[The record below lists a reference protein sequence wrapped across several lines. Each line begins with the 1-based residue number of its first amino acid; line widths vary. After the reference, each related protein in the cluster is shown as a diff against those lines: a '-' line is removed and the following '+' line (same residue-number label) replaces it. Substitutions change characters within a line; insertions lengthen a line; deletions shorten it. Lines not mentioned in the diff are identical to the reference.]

1 MLLFVLAYIG
11 GVLTIASPC
20 ILPVLPFVF
29 ARADQPFLRRGL
41 PMLLG
46 MAATFAIIATLA
58 AVGGGW
64 AVQAN
69 EYGRYAAIALLALF
83 GVTLLFPELSDRLTR
98 PLVAVGGRLSESADR
113 NEHAGGVWPSLLR
126 GVWPSLLLGVATG
139 LLWAPCAGPVLGL
152 ILTGAAL
159 EGANV
164 QTTLLLLAYAAGAA
178 TSLALALLVGG
189 RVFAAMKRSLGA
201 GEWVRRGLGAA
212 VLVAVVA
219 IAFGVDTGF
228 LTQVSLAN
236 TASLEQ
242 SLVDRFRP
250 AGGRVDAKPQSSTV
264 MAGGA
269 MMSANP
275 SMAMSAKPQ
284 SMAMSADP
292 GGRQGGEASSS
303 TVMAGGAMMSA
314 NPSMAMTAK
323 PRSMAMSADP
333 GGRQG
338 GDASSSTVMAGG
350 AMMSANPSMAI
361 TAKPQSMAMSADPGA
376 MMKAAPAAASENLPV
391 EGALPSLSGAVEWLN
406 SPPLTAE
413 SLKGKVVLVDFWT
426 YSCINCLRSIPYV
439 RAWAQKYKDQG
450 LVVIGV
456 HAPEFPFEKNID
468 NVKNAVARLK
478 IDYPV
483 AIDNDYAIWRAFSNE
498 YWPAD
503 YFIDA
508 EGRIRHHFFGEGDY
522 AQSEIA
528 IQELLAEAGKRDLPA
543 SVVAVNATGAEAAS
557 DEPDVKSP
565 ETYIGY
571 TRAENFASPGGAV
584 SDATHDYSLADLELN
599 HWGLAGDWKVG
610 GEYATLAKKD
620 GAISFRFHARDLHL
634 VLGPGADGAPV
645 RFRVT
650 VDGAAPGESHGA
662 DVNAD
667 GEGVVT
673 ENRLYQLV
681 RQTGPIVDRT
691 FTIQFLDPDVQA
703 YAFTFG

>member
-1 MLLFVLAYIG
+1 MLLFALAYIG

-46 MAATFAIIATLA
+46 MGLTFAVVATLA

-69 EYGRYAAIALLALF
+69 EYGRYIAIALLAFF

-98 PLVAVGGRLSESADR
+98 PLVALGGRLSESADR
-113 NEHAGGVWPSLLR
+113 NENGS
-126 GVWPSLLLGVATG
+126 VWPSLLLGIATG

-159 EGANV
+159 QGANV
-164 QTTLLLLAYAAGAA
+164 QTTFLLLAYAAGAA
-178 TSLALALLVGG
+178 TSLALALLIGG
-189 RVFAAMKRSLGA
+189 RVFTAMKRSLGA

-219 IAFGVDTGF
+219 IFFGADTGF
-228 LTQVSLAN
+228 LTQISLAN

-242 SLVDRFRP
+242 SLVDRVHP
-250 AGGRVDAKPQSSTV
+250 APGTDGAQPSFSVV
-264 MAGGA
+264 MPKGGGA

-275 SMAMSAKPQ
+275 AMVMSANAPTMAMNGK
-284 SMAMSADP
+284 MSAGKDGAQP
-292 GGRQGGEASSS
+292 SSS
-303 TVMAGGAMMSA
+303 VVTPEGGGAMMSA
-314 NPSMAMTAK
+314 NPAM
-323 PRSMAMSADP
+323 
-333 GGRQG
+333 
-338 GDASSSTVMAGG
+338 
-350 AMMSANPSMAI
+350 MMSANAP
-361 TAKPQSMAMSADPGA
+361 TMAMNGN
-376 MMKAAPAAASENLPV
+376 PAAAMKAVEAPAPNALPV
-391 EGALPSLSGAVEWLN
+391 EGSLPSLSGAVQWLN
-406 SPPLTAE
+406 SPPLTPE
-413 SLKGKVVLVDFWT
+413 QLKGKVVLVDFWT

-439 RAWAQKYKDQG
+439 RAWADKYKDQG

-456 HAPEFPFEKNID
+456 HAPEFAFEKNIY
-468 NVKNAVARLK
+468 NVNQAVAKLK

-483 AIDNDYAIWRAFSNE
+483 AIDNDYAIWRAFKNE

-508 EGRIRHHFFGEGDY
+508 NGKIRHHFFGEGDY
-522 AQSEIA
+522 AESEKV
-528 IQELLAEAGKRDLPA
+528 IQQLLAEAGKGNLPA
-543 SVVAVNATGAEAAS
+543 DMVTVSATGAEAAS
-557 DEPDVKSP
+557 DQADVQSP
-565 ETYIGY
+565 ETYIGFA
-571 TRAENFASPGGAV
+571 RAENFASPGGAV
-584 SDATHDYSLADLELN
+584 GDTPHVYSTGDLKLLN
-599 HWGLAGDWKVG
+599 DWGLSGDWTVG
-610 GEYATLAKKD
+610 GQSASLNKTD

-634 VLGPGADGAPV
+634 VLGPNADGKPV

-650 VDGAAPGESHGA
+650 IDGAKPGDSHGA

-667 GEGVVT
+667 GEGMVT
-673 ENRLYQLV
+673 DHRLYQLV
-681 RQTGPIVDRT
+681 RQSGPVMDRT

>member
-1 MLLFVLAYIG
+1 
-11 GVLTIASPC
+11 
-20 ILPVLPFVF
+20 VLPFVF

-41 PMLLG
+41 PLLLG
-46 MAATFAIIATLA
+46 MAATFAVIATLA

-98 PLVAVGGRLSESADR
+98 PLVALGGRLSESADR
-113 NEHAGGVWPSLLR
+113 NEHAGS
-126 GVWPSLLLGVATG
+126 VWPSLLLGVATG

-159 EGANV
+159 QGANV

-201 GEWVRRGLGAA
+201 GEWIRRGLGAA

-219 IAFGVDTGF
+219 IALGLDTGF
-228 LTQVSLAN
+228 LTQISLAN

-242 SLVDRFRP
+242 SLVDRFHP
-250 AGGRVDAKPQSSTV
+250 AGGRVDATPSSSVV
-264 MAGGA
+264 MAGGGAMMMSGNAPTMAMNADPAGKGGAEPPSSVVTPGGGA
-269 MMSANP
+269 MMSANAP
-275 SMAMSAKPQ
+275 TMAMN
-284 SMAMSADP
+284 
-292 GGRQGGEASSS
+292 
-303 TVMAGGAMMSA
+303 A
-314 NPSMAMTAK
+314 NPA
-323 PRSMAMSADP
+323 
-333 GGRQG
+333 
-338 GDASSSTVMAGG
+338 
-350 AMMSANPSMAI
+350 
-361 TAKPQSMAMSADPGA
+361 A
-376 MMKAAPAAASENLPV
+376 MMKAAPSAGAAENLPV
-391 EGALPSLSGAVEWLN
+391 EGMLPPLLGAVQWLN

-439 RAWAQKYKDQG
+439 RAWAEKYKDQG

-468 NVKNAVARLK
+468 NVKSAVARLK

-483 AIDNDYAIWRAFSNE
+483 AIDNDYAIWRAFNNE

-508 EGRIRHHFFGEGDY
+508 EGRIRHHYFGEGDY
-522 AQSEIA
+522 AESEKV
-528 IQELLAEAGKRDLPA
+528 IQQLLAEAGKGNLPA
-543 SVVAVNATGAEAAS
+543 NVVSVSATGAEAAS
-557 DEPDVKSP
+557 DEADVKSP

-571 TRAENFASPGGAV
+571 MRAENFASPGGAV
-584 SDATHDYSLADLELN
+584 SDAAHDYSVADLKLN
-599 HWGLAGDWKVG
+599 DWGLAGAWTVG
-610 GEYATLAKKD
+610 GQYATLDKKD
-620 GAISFRFHARDLHL
+620 GAISYRFHARDLHL

-645 RFRVT
+645 HFRVT
-650 VDGAAPGESHGA
+650 IDGAAPGESHGA
-662 DVNAD
+662 DVDAN

-691 FTIQFLDPDVQA
+691 FTIEFLDPDVQA